1 MITVISPAKKL
12 NLNLVSKVQQSNPSF
27 QNEANYLAT
36 TLRKLSVA
44 EQRKLMSISEKLAD
58 LNTKRFQSFKMK
70 PTSDEAVPAVFY
82 FSGDTYKGL
91 EAETLENDELEFAQS
106 HLRILSGLY
115 GILKPFD
122 SIQPYRLEMGSKLVT
137 KRGNSLYDF
146 WGEKLSL
153 KLNKQAENLNTDTLI
168 NCASQEYFSALDAR
182 ALKLKVVTPV
192 FLENKENGPKIVSF
206 FAKRARGSMARFII
220 QNRLTEPKYL
230 SDFDIGG
237 YKYQKDLSSEDRP
250 VFLR

>member
-12 NLNLVSKVQQSNPSF
+12 NLNLVSEVQQTNPSF

-36 TLRKLSVA
+36 TLRKLSVL
-44 EQRKLMSISEKLAD
+44 EQRKLMSISEKLAE
-58 LNTKRFQSFKMK
+58 LNIKRFQSFKVK
-70 PTSDEAVPAVFY
+70 PNSAEALPAVFY

-122 SIQPYRLEMGSKLVT
+122 SIQPYRLEMGSKLIT

-153 KLNKQAENLNTDTLI
+153 KLNKQAEKLNTCLLYTSPSPRD
-168 NCASQEYFSALDAR
+168 
-182 ALKLKVVTPV
+182 
-192 FLENKENGPKIVSF
+192 
-206 FAKRARGSMARFII
+206 RG
-220 QNRLTEPKYL
+220 
-230 SDFDIGG
+230 
-237 YKYQKDLSSEDRP
+237 
-250 VFLR
+250 

>member
-1 MITVISPAKKL
+1 M
-12 NLNLVSKVQQSNPSF
+12 VSEVQQTNPSF

-36 TLRKLSVA
+36 TLRKLSVL
-44 EQRKLMSISEKLAD
+44 EQRKLMSISEKLAE
-58 LNTKRFQSFKMK
+58 LNIKRFQSFKVK
-70 PTSDEAVPAVFY
+70 PNSAEALPAVFY

-122 SIQPYRLEMGSKLVT
+122 SIQPYRLEMGSKLIT

-153 KLNKQAENLNTDTLI
+153 KLNKQAEKLNTDTLI
-168 NCASQEYFSALDAR
+168 NCAC
-182 ALKLKVVTPV
+182 T
-192 FLENKENGPKIVSF
+192 
-206 FAKRARGSMARFII
+206 
-220 QNRLTEPKYL
+220 
-230 SDFDIGG
+230 
-237 YKYQKDLSSEDRP
+237 SS
-250 VFLR
+250 